1 MRKSALCLLLIVAV
15 AVLIGS
21 GGRLRAAPPDDLK
34 VTIDFDKDYFD
45 IAEPVGVTVTL
56 TNNSLT
62 RSYWINKNLFFTALY
77 LEMQLIDPAGRVLL
91 PQRNESPEVPDAGPL
106 PFILHEGIPV
116 LVTDCEVLGPQESI
130 TSRTNDLRE
139 YFQMKYSGPY
149 SARVDLSSMA
159 FDKAIGLPGEY
170 QCDVNNHEWLGLLK
184 SDTKY
189 IYTQGSTEVNII
201 PKYWLTFWKEGLYL
215 FPDIAVTIWPEVGK
229 TVNDYRRDGIRLNNV
244 SPKRVVSMYSF
255 LRKTYYLI
263 AFFDK
268 KKAYESLGNDVEV
281 GQWYPVVIS
290 GLLDTNQYFGG
301 GQKVKIVDIP

>member
-1 MRKSALCLLLIVAV
+1 MRKLTLSFLIIFGVAV
-15 AVLIGS
+15 FIGL
-21 GGRLRAAPPDDLK
+21 GGHLRAAPPDDIK

-45 IAEPVGVTVTL
+45 IAEPVGVTVTVS
-56 TNNSLT
+56 NNSTT
-62 RSYWINKNLFFTALY
+62 RSYWINKNLFSMTLY

-91 PQRNESPEVPDAGPL
+91 PIRNEPPEVPDAGPL
-106 PFILHEGIPV
+106 PFILHQGAPV

-130 TSRTNDLRE
+130 TSRTDDLRE

-189 IYTQGSTEVNII
+189 IYTQGSTEVDII
-201 PKYWLTFWKEGLYL
+201 PKYWLTLWIKGLYL
-215 FPDIAVTIWPEVGK
+215 VPDIAVAIWPEAGK
-229 TVNDYRRDGIRLNNV
+229 TVNDYRADQIKLNDV
-244 SPKRVVSMYSF
+244 SPKKVVKMYSF
-255 LRKTYYLI
+255 LRRSYYLL

-268 KKAYESLGNDVEV
+268 KNSINSLGPVV
-281 GQWYPVVIS
+281 AGQWYPVVIS